1 MALRRPADGG
11 RRGNAAGGA
20 VISYFIAMALVDGTP
35 LDGLVLLRRD
45 LRGRPTNIKLT
56 GYLAFICKF
65 M

>member
-1 MALRRPADGG
+1 
-11 RRGNAAGGA
+11 